1 MKRKKAIITIELVDE
16 SILEADKEIERELL
30 EWFRDDAIHI
40 PWFKDIKNITIT
52 DC

>member
-30 EWFRDDAIHI
+30 EWFREDAHV
-40 PWFKDIKNITIT
+40 PWLRDVKNIAIT